1 MNVNDFKIIDIDGNE
16 TTLGSFGTHLLI
28 VNVASRCGLTSQYAD
43 LQQLHEIY
51 DDLTVVGFPCNQFMH
66 QEPGDESDIKKFVT
80 ERYNVTF
87 PMMSKID
94 VKGDDI
100 HPLYKHLTG
109 SGKRITWNFEKF
121 LVSKDN
127 EVIIRHSPQIE
138 PLQLM
143 GDIDILIA
151 KN

>member
-1 MNVNDFKIIDIDGNE
+1 MNVNDFKVIDIDGNE

-28 VNVASRCGLTSQYAD
+28 VNVASLHTVMSVRTY
-43 LQQLHEIY
+43 LQQLHEKY

-66 QEPGDESDIKKFVT
+66 QEPGDESEIKKFVT

-94 VKGDDI
+94 VKGDNI